1 LTGRQ
6 IRGRPDRSPFAQEV
20 QVNVP
25 EERYQEIAST
35 IFSEDSP
42 VGIDAKKTHVM
53 ILYMLEQ
60 IDRRVARIEEQL
72 RIAQT

>member
-1 LTGRQ
+1 MK
-6 IRGRPDRSPFAQEV
+6 
-20 QVNVP
+20 VP

>member
-1 LTGRQ
+1 M
-6 IRGRPDRSPFAQEV
+6 
-20 QVNVP
+20 NVP

-35 IFSEDSP
+35 IFSADSP

-60 IDRRVARIEEQL
+60 IERRVARIEERL
-72 RIAQT
+72 ETSP